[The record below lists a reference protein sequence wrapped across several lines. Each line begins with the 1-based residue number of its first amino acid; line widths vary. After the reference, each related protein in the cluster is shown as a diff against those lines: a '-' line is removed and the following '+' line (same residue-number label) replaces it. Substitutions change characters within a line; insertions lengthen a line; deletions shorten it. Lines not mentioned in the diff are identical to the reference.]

1 MRFLLFLASFLTSQF
16 LLAQVD
22 VRVYYTETTDGF
34 EIYIDNHEH
43 APVTVALEYEVLNLR
58 LDVSDRRKV
67 VVPANHKAYRAGRLR
82 VINPRKA
89 YRFSYSY
96 ETNLGDHEK
105 SAYDRDYLYRL
116 PFAEG
121 KSVLVSQ
128 GYNGEFSHKDVLAL
142 DFNVPVGTPVHAARG
157 GVVVTVT
164 ERHDR
169 NCTSAK
175 CMDFNNLIILRH
187 SDGTFAEYVHL
198 RKDGA
203 FVDPGDTVVQGQL
216 IGESGNTGFSDG
228 PHLHFAVF
236 QPKMEGRT
244 YLPTRFMV
252 EKYPAGT
259 ELKVGMTYR

>member
-1 MRFLLFLASFLTSQF
+1 MRLLLLFLTCFAGT
-16 LLAQVD
+16 LLSAQVD
-22 VRVYYTETTDGF
+22 VKVYYTESSDGF
-34 EIYIDNHEH
+34 DIFVDNNEY
-43 APVTVALEYEVLNLR
+43 APVTVALDYELLNLK
-58 LDVSDRRKV
+58 LALGDTKKV
-67 VVPANHKAYRAGRLR
+67 IVPAQYKGYRAGRMK
-82 VINPRKA
+82 VVNPRKA

-96 ETNLGDHEK
+96 ETNIGDHNRK
-105 SAYDRDYLYRL
+105 KYDEAYLYRL

-121 KSVLVSQ
+121 LKVLVSQ
-128 GYNGEFSHKDVLAL
+128 GYNGKFSHQEILAL

-169 NCTSAK
+169 NCTDRK
-175 CMDFNNLIILRH
+175 CIDYNNLIVIQH

-203 FVDPGDTVVQGQL
+203 SVDAGDIVVQGQL

-236 QPKMEGRT
+236 QPKMQGRK
-244 YLPTRFMV
+244 YLPTRFVV

-259 ELKVGMTYR
+259 ELEEGVLYR